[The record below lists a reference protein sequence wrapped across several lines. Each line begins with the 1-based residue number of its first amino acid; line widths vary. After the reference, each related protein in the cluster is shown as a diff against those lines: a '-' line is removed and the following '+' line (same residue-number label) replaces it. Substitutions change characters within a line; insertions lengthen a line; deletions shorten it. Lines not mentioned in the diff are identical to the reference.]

1 MSKSKKD
8 VLKRT
13 LEDPKYNNQE
23 FKPGTTVTMD
33 SKIFVNFIN
42 VNAQNAAM
50 LSQLK
55 KFLREVDQELAHSIA
70 VTDVNT
76 KDMLEIYMDAVDQG
90 LTQTKE
96 TPKEDGSVEQTV

>member
-1 MSKSKKD
+1 MSKKKKD

-13 LEDPKYNNQE
+13 LEDPRYNNQE

-33 SKIFVNFIN
+33 SQVFTNFIN

-50 LSQLK
+50 LTQLR
-55 KFLREVDQELAHSIA
+55 KFLKEVDQELAHSIA

-90 LTQTKE
+90 LTETRKTKE
-96 TPKEDGSVEQTV
+96 EDGSTK

>member
-33 SKIFVNFIN
+33 SKIFVQFIN
-42 VNAQNAAM
+42 VNAQNAAFM
-50 LSQLK
+50 AQLK
-55 KFLREVDQELAHSIA
+55 KLLKEVDQELSHGIA
-70 VTDVNT
+70 ITDVNT

-96 TPKEDGSVEQTV
+96 TPKEDGSTEQTV